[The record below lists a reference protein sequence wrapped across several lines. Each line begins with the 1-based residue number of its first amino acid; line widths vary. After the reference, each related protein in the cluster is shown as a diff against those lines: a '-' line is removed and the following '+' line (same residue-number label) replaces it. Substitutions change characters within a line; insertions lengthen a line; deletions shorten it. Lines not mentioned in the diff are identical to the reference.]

1 MSYGPNGG
9 DVGSPSECQQK
20 CDALNIEVLVGM
32 EYGEGKARGGTDSCR
47 CLVNAGYLS
56 SIYKGEG
63 NCPSNA
69 NLCSL
74 RFRGGVGV
82 VKGSSKKVQFA
93 DGLVCYK
100 DRDFVFDPVRMN
112 KNQRTSLSFGKTL
125 TIGNSLFLCTMLTML
140 MQPTSKPSRSP
151 SKLPTEKS
159 TGSFFFIG
167 SGSCA
172 DANEHRYDYV
182 EYRVESLT
190 DCKTKCYSLAV
201 GQHLIE
207 CKKCYDFAVG
217 RIGQLVGMNHAARTD
232 GSDQCFCLMEDGGN
246 TCPASA
252 TCQFGNSGS
261 GEVLSLAMENDLDVI
276 TECYGW
282 VTGPQ

>member
-1 MSYGPNGG
+1 
-9 DVGSPSECQQK
+9 
-20 CDALNIEVLVGM
+20 
-32 EYGEGKARGGTDSCR
+32 
-47 CLVNAGYLS
+47 
-56 SIYKGEG
+56 
-63 NCPSNA
+63 
-69 NLCSL
+69 
-74 RFRGGVGV
+74 
-82 VKGSSKKVQFA
+82 
-93 DGLVCYK
+93 
-100 DRDFVFDPVRMN
+100 
-112 KNQRTSLSFGKTL
+112 
-125 TIGNSLFLCTMLTML
+125 ML

-151 SKLPTEKS
+151 SKLPTEKPKEEDES
-159 TGSFFFIG
+159 TGSFSYIG
-167 SGSCA
+167 PGSCA
-172 DANEHRYDYV
+172 DRNENRYDYV